1 MRISDW
7 SSDVCSS
14 DLVRP
19 RSFGPTPC
27 LEIARSGEKHDSD
40 PEFREIGG
48 KSDAVAVATQAHIDQ
63 GQRRTPSLRQRDRL
77 FGVVGHPAAAEIGR
91 AHVCTPVTNA
101 HRVCRHQ
108 IENKKKHTTIKHT
121 THSTKTEQI
130 EI

>member
-19 RSFGPTPC
+19 RSFGPTTC

-63 GQRRTPSLRQRDRL
+63 GQRRTPSLRQRDSL
-77 FGVVGHPAAAEIGR
+77 FGVVGHTSAAVAKGIQGRSEEHTSEI
-91 AHVCTPVTNA
+91 
-101 HRVCRHQ
+101 Q
-108 IENKKKHTTIKHT
+108 
-121 THSTKTEQI
+121 
-130 EI
+130 